1 MELVALGLLGVFG
14 YLNTSVKNVKNV
26 NLLTP
31 LPPPRQSTT
40 ADLEADFKAD
50 VGRHLQNDQVVLPY
64 FRSEKSQNTNESL
77 KDRRLQT
84 FSGLGN
90 MDHMSKKEIVA
101 PPPVRG
107 IANMHG
113 SLFEP
118 NIDVYKNSLSG
129 KDHSASPVVQQQVG
143 PGLGIDPVTSSDGGF
158 HQFFRIMPDNVNGYR
173 KNTFAGDVV
182 HGGSAVS
189 NRPLD
194 SFENTRESLSVNL
207 TDDEMRTVGERPFH
221 AKTPAAVSAPRQN
234 APYHLKSTNG
244 ENLNTCNSGS
254 VFSNGG
260 TYTSQ
265 QFTRDTDRTMG
276 ARTPLGGGFVGT
288 NPGGYQNAQYLHHA
302 TERETVNTHRTN
314 VAGNQFGTYNV
325 SAVDSATQ
333 RGQPTLDQTGVNSAY
348 YGAGSGVRGHT
359 IQQMNDAKPTH
370 RQSTHQA
377 YIGTAFN
384 NTGGHTKVP
393 TDPLNRST
401 LRGSANNA
409 EDTGRLQTGRGA
421 YISNATR
428 TDAQVDMY
436 QKAIVSGYEPNI
448 QKTSNLMTHDM
459 NLTRSGCDDN
469 PSRISS
475 NPQGF
480 VSTRHTES
488 LGNVYVHDNV
498 PSENNRDFGYLP
510 KNPLVT
516 NILK

>member
-14 YLNTSVKNVKNV
+14 YLNTPVKKCV
-26 NLLTP
+26 NLLP
-31 LPPPRQSTT
+31 LPGPGPPPPPRQTT
-40 ADLEADFKAD
+40 RDLEADFKAD
-50 VGRHLQNDQVVLPY
+50 VGRHLQNEQVVLPY

-84 FSGLGN
+84 FSGLDN
-90 MDHMSKKEIVA
+90 MDHMSKTEIVA

-118 NIDVYKNSLSG
+118 NIDVYKNALSG

-207 TDDEMRTVGERPFH
+207 TDDEMRTVGERSFH

-254 VFSNGG
+254 VFSNTAG

-265 QFTRDTDRTMG
+265 QFTRDTDRTMD

-302 TERETVNTHRTN
+302 TERETVNTHLTN

-333 RGQPTLDQTGVNSAY
+333 RGQPTQDQTGAGNN
-348 YGAGSGVRGHT
+348 YGAGSGVQGHT
-359 IQQMNDAKPTH
+359 VQHMNEAKPTH

-384 NTGGHTKVP
+384 NTGGHTQVP
-393 TDPLNRST
+393 TDQLNRPT

-409 EDTGRLQTGRGA
+409 ENTTGRGA

-436 QKAIVSGYEPNI
+436 QKVNVFDYEPNI

-469 PSRISS
+469 PNRISS

-480 VSTRHTES
+480 VSTRHIES
-488 LGNVYVHDNV
+488 IGNVCVHEKV
-498 PSENNRDFGYLP
+498 PSENNRDFGFLP
-510 KNPLVT
+510 NNPLVT